1 MKDDHLSLLPIM
13 AEGKMDYV
21 NGSYNAN
28 IEKHSSGGIKV
39 THSLTGENLVAQLVK
54 EQKAIFACEVISPQT
69 TYRTIET
76 SQNEEQI
83 VNWNKRDVLVGE
95 LKFHPMVLASV
106 KKEEAYKLERKHGV
120 HAIWQGKTIK
130 IQKGTLLADD
140 GFFNATNSRQRL
152 FLFKKEEDF
161 PSGVYRVGVAQ
172 TETEFKFEILMAS
185 DLFDAMQNTSV
196 DLNSRQAVQSGF
208 LSRALDILYFL
219 HSQKSEDGALWGRE
233 YKSLDDLAEEFENK
247 GIPLWDEDNFR
258 ADECA
263 TLFRPIKIDKHQ
275 NDDE

>member
-1 MKDDHLSLLPIM
+1 MTGNHLSLLPIM
-13 AEGKMDYV
+13 ARGKMDYV

-39 THSLTGENLVAQLVK
+39 THSLAGENLVAQLVK

-76 SQNEEQI
+76 SQDAEQI
-83 VNWNKRDVLVGE
+83 INWNKGDVVMDE

-106 KKEEAYKLERKHGV
+106 KTKAAYKLESKHGV
-120 HAIWQGKTIK
+120 HVIWQGREIQ

-140 GFFNATNSRQRL
+140 GFFDSTNSTQKL
-152 FLFKKEEDF
+152 FLLKKNEDF
-161 PSGVYRVGVAQ
+161 LSGVYRVAEAP

-185 DLFDAMQNTSV
+185 DLFDAMQSPHV
-196 DLNSRQAVQSGF
+196 ELNFKHAIQSGF
-208 LSRALDILYFL
+208 LSRALDIL
-219 HSQKSEDGALWGRE
+219 HSKKSENEEPWGMQYKALE
-233 YKSLDDLAEEFENK
+233 DLAEEFESKN
-247 GIPLWDEDNFR
+247 IPLWGDENFH

-263 TLFRPIKIDKHQ
+263 TLFRPIKIDGDQ